1 MGKARSRQAA
11 AAASGLFAP
20 RDPVMDL
27 ARVASLGVVVIGH
40 LLMLGASIAGDH
52 RLVVQRTLT
61 LQPWFTPVTWIA
73 QVMPLFFVVGGFAG
87 VTSWRRIE
95 ARGGTAAVFIRAR
108 VLRLAW
114 PTLPLF
120 AFLVLAILV
129 MHLAGLSPDTVQEIA
144 TGVVSPLWFLAAY
157 TFCQA
162 FLPGMA
168 TLHARAPVRL
178 LIGLGGAMVIVDAV
192 RMWTHTPELGLLNM
206 TFVWLFVQQLGLWAA
221 DGWFG
226 RRSRRFLLALA
237 GASYALL
244 GLITTVGPYP
254 ANMLENLN
262 PPTVALAV
270 LALGQFSLVMA
281 ARPQLERLMRS
292 AVVRR
297 VVGGIG
303 ARMMTVYLWHLP
315 VLGIIVGTML
325 LLPVREPIPGGTG
338 WWLTRPLV
346 LAAAV
351 GALIGVAALFGR
363 FEHPARSPAG
373 AETEVHDW
381 RVGVS
386 TALMIVP
393 PFTIM
398 LFGLNLGIAVTSEV
412 LFAIAVLLQSPL
424 QLKAPLREDAD
435 QGHQDR
441 RQGQHDRGDGQPAAA
456 RTGRDDAEGL
466 AGEHD
471 ADGRKNEPGSGNGR
485 GQRDAGH

>member
-1 MGKARSRQAA
+1 MGKSTRGQVTAV
-11 AAASGLFAP
+11 ASGRVAP

-27 ARVASLGVVVIGH
+27 ARVAGLVVVVIGH
-40 LLMLGASIAGDH
+40 LLMLGASVAGDH

-87 VTSWRRIE
+87 ALSWRRTE
-95 ARGGTAAVFIRAR
+95 AGGGRAAVFIRAR

-120 AFLVLAILV
+120 AFLALAILV
-129 MHLAGLSPDTVQEIA
+129 MHLAGLASDTVAEIA

-168 TLHARAPVRL
+168 TLHARWPVRL
-178 LIGLGGAMVIVDAV
+178 LAGLAGAMVVVDAV
-192 RMWTHTPELGLLNM
+192 RLGTQTPELGLLNM
-206 TFVWLFVQQLGLWAA
+206 IFVWLFVQQLGLWAA

-226 RRSRRFLLALA
+226 RRRRRFLLVLA

-270 LALGQFSLVMA
+270 LAVGQFSLLMA

-292 AVVRR
+292 ALVQRAVA
-297 VVGGIG
+297 GIG
-303 ARMMTVYLWHLP
+303 ARTMTVYLWHLP
-315 VLGIIVGTML
+315 VLGLIVGTML
-325 LLPVREPIPGGTG
+325 LLPVPEPVPGGTG

-346 LAAAV
+346 LALAV
-351 GALIGVAALFGR
+351 AALIGVAELFGR
-363 FEHPARSPAG
+363 FEHPAPSPAG
-373 AETEVHDW
+373 AEWEVRDW
-381 RVGVS
+381 RVGLS
-386 TALMIVP
+386 TALMIIP

-398 LFGLNLGIAVTSEV
+398 LFGLNLGIAVTSEALLAV
-412 LFAIAVLLQSPL
+412 AVLLESPVR
-424 QLKAPLREDAD
+424 LREDTD
-435 QGHQDR
+435 QGRQDR
-441 RQGQHDRGDGQPAAA
+441 SEGQRDRGQGQPAAA
-456 RTGRDDAEGL
+456 RAGRDDAEGL

-471 ADGRKNEPGSGNGR
+471 ADGRKDEPGRGNGH
-485 GQRDAGH
+485 GQDDPGQ

>member
-1 MGKARSRQAA
+1 
-11 AAASGLFAP
+11 
-20 RDPVMDL
+20 MDL
-27 ARVASLGVVVIGH
+27 TRVAGLVIVVVGH
-40 LLMLGASIAGDH
+40 LLMLGASVAGDH

-61 LQPWFTPVTWIA
+61 LQPWFTPVTWVA

-87 VTSWRRIE
+87 ALSWRRVE

-120 AFLVLAILV
+120 AFLALAILA
-129 MHLAGLSPDTVQEIA
+129 MHLAGLGPDTVAEIA

-168 TLHARAPVRL
+168 TLHARAPIRL
-178 LIGLGGAMVIVDAV
+178 LICLAGAMVSVDAL
-192 RMWTHTPELGLLNM
+192 RLGTHTPELGLLNM

-226 RRSRRFLLALA
+226 RRRRRLLVALA

-244 GLITTVGPYP
+244 GLLTTVGPYP
-254 ANMLENLN
+254 ANMLDNLN
-262 PPTVALAV
+262 PPTTALAV
-270 LALGQFSLVMA
+270 LAVGQFSALMA
-281 ARPQLERLMRS
+281 LRPQLDRLARS
-292 AVVRR
+292 AFVRR
-297 VVGGIG
+297 VVAGIG
-303 ARMMTVYLWHLP
+303 TRMMTVYLWHLP
-315 VLGIIVGTML
+315 VLGLIVGAML
-325 LLPVREPIPGGTG
+325 LLPMPEPAPGGAG

-346 LAAAV
+346 LLVAV
-351 GALIGVAALFGR
+351 GALVGVAALFGR
-363 FEHPARSPAG
+363 FEHPAGSPADT
-373 AETEVHDW
+373 AVAVRDW

-412 LFAIAVLLQSPL
+412 LLAAAVFLQSPVRL
-424 QLKAPLREDAD
+424 GEDAGQGHEDRD
-435 QGHQDR
+435 QGQD
-441 RQGQHDRGDGQPAAA
+441 DRGEGQPAAA
-456 RTGRDDAEGL
+456 RAGRDDTDGL
-466 AGEHD
+466 AGERD
-471 ADGRKNEPGSGNGR
+471 ADGREDEPGGGNGH
-485 GQRDAGH
+485 GQDDPGQ

>member
-1 MGKARSRQAA
+1 MGKSTRGQVTAV
-11 AAASGLFAP
+11 ASGRLAP

-27 ARVASLGVVVIGH
+27 VRVAGLVVVVIGH
-40 LLMLGASIAGDH
+40 LLMLGASVAGDH

-87 VTSWRRIE
+87 ALSWRRTE
-95 ARGGTAAVFIRAR
+95 ARGGRAAVFIRAR

-120 AFLVLAILV
+120 AFLALAILV
-129 MHLAGLSPDTVQEIA
+129 MHLAGLASDTVAEIA

-168 TLHARAPVRL
+168 TLHARWPVPL
-178 LIGLGGAMVIVDAV
+178 LAGLAGAMVVVDVV
-192 RMWTHTPELGLLNM
+192 RLGTHTPEFGLLNM
-206 TFVWLFVQQLGLWAA
+206 IFVWLFVQQLGLWAA

-226 RRSRRFLLALA
+226 RRGRRFLLVLA

-244 GLITTVGPYP
+244 GVITTVGPYP

-270 LALGQFSLVMA
+270 LAVGQFSLLMA
-281 ARPQLERLMRS
+281 ARPQVERLMRR
-292 AVVRR
+292 ALVRR
-297 VVGGIG
+297 AVAGIG
-303 ARMMTVYLWHLP
+303 ARTMTVYLWHLP
-315 VLGIIVGTML
+315 VLGLIVGTML
-325 LLPVREPIPGGTG
+325 LLPMPEPVPGGTG
-338 WWLTRPLV
+338 WWLTRPVV
-346 LAAAV
+346 LALAV
-351 GALIGVAALFGR
+351 AALIGVAELFGR
-363 FEHPARSPAG
+363 FEHPARSPVG
-373 AETEVHDW
+373 TDAEVRDW
-381 RVGVS
+381 RVGLS
-386 TALMIVP
+386 TALMIIP

-412 LFAIAVLLQSPL
+412 LLAAAVLVQRPL
-424 QLKAPLREDAD
+424 PRAPLREDAD
-435 QGHQDR
+435 QGRQDR
-441 RQGQHDRGDGQPAAA
+441 REGQRDRGQGQPAAA
-456 RTGRDDAEGL
+456 RAGRDDAEGL

-471 ADGRKNEPGSGNGR
+471 ADGRKDEPGRGNR
-485 GQRDAGH
+485 HGQDHPGQ

>member
-1 MGKARSRQAA
+1 
-11 AAASGLFAP
+11 
-20 RDPVMDL
+20 MDL
-27 ARVASLGVVVIGH
+27 TRVASLVIVVIGH
-40 LLMLGASIAGDH
+40 LLMLGASVAADH

-61 LQPWFTPVTWIA
+61 LQFWFTPVTWIA

-87 VTSWRRIE
+87 VRSWRRIE
-95 ARGGTAAVFIRAR
+95 ARGETAAVFIRAR
-108 VLRLAW
+108 VLRLAG

-120 AFLVLAILV
+120 AFLALAILV
-129 MHLAGLSPDTVQEIA
+129 LHLARLAPDTVAEIA

-168 TLHARAPVRL
+168 TLHTRGPIRL
-178 LIGLGGAMVIVDAV
+178 LSCLAGAMVIVDAV
-192 RMWTHTPELGLLNM
+192 RMGTHTPELGLLNM
-206 TFVWLFVQQLGLWAA
+206 IFVWLFVQQMGLWAA

-237 GASYALL
+237 GVSYAVL

-270 LALGQFSLVMA
+270 LAVGQFSLLMA

-292 AVVRR
+292 ALLQR
-297 VVGGIG
+297 VVAGIG

-315 VLGIIVGTML
+315 VLGLIVGTML
-325 LLPVREPIPGGTG
+325 LVPVPGPVPGGAG

-346 LAAAV
+346 LAAAIA
-351 GALIGVAALFGR
+351 ALMGVAALFGR

-373 AETEVHDW
+373 AAGAVRDW
-381 RVGVS
+381 RVGMS
-386 TALMIVP
+386 TALMIIA

-398 LFGLNLGIAVTSEV
+398 LFGLNLVIAVTSELLLAV
-412 LFAIAVLLQSPL
+412 AVLLQSPMPS
-424 QLKAPLREDAD
+424 APLGEDAN
-435 QGHQDR
+435 QVHQDR
-441 RQGQHDRGDGQPAAA
+441 RQSQDDRGEGQPAAA
-456 RTGRDDAEGL
+456 RADRDDPEGL
-466 AGEHD
+466 AGEQH
-471 ADGRKNEPGSGNGR
+471 ADDREDEPRRGNGH
-485 GQRDAGH
+485 GQDDPGH